1 MSGRLNA
8 VFYQLSRPLRCDI
21 PPGGDNYSGHLAS
34 ASFRECDHQLRRTTV
49 DYANCI
55 ISLEGGHRC
64 GNPFAKHQEF
74 KCRKYGKIAE
84 ESTKLR
90 STGHET
96 TSVQSPASPVLAFKL
111 NTLHATR
118 FGEGVPPHC
127 RDARPTSN
135 LSLLDLRSRRP
146 SVATMRGYAL
156 AEPSSMEGVEL
167 EGKCW

>member
-1 MSGRLNA
+1 MVPRVCS
-8 VFYQLSRPLRCDI
+8 
-21 PPGGDNYSGHLAS
+21 
-34 ASFRECDHQLRRTTV
+34 
-49 DYANCI
+49 
-55 ISLEGGHRC
+55 
-64 GNPFAKHQEF
+64 
-74 KCRKYGKIAE
+74 
-84 ESTKLR
+84 

-96 TSVQSPASPVLAFKL
+96 TSVQSPASPALAFKL

-156 AEPSSMEGVEL
+156 AKPSSMEGVEL